1 MSYKKTQKGISVISG
16 IKLIKG
22 ILFQRDWS
30 SQIKNQINSGTKE
43 LNKCDEDCIR
53 KHQKLRPYVRE
64 NQ

>member
-43 LNKCDEDCIR
+43 LNKCDEDYIR
-53 KHQKLRPYVRE
+53 KHQK
-64 NQ
+64 

>member
-30 SQIKNQINSGTKE
+30 SQIKNQINSGTK
-43 LNKCDEDCIR
+43 
-53 KHQKLRPYVRE
+53 
-64 NQ
+64 